1 MDARSVDLARLI
13 AIVAEE
19 VMAASRQPVSRCACH
34 SVVLDCCPARLQ
46 GVLDAGADRLGLH
59 AEGGAPAGVA
69 GLIDHTLLKPDA
81 TRADIERLCREAAEN
96 RFATVCVN
104 PSWVGLC
111 ASLLRGTSVRVC
123 AVVGFPLGATTADV
137 KQFETRRVIFDGARE
152 VDMVI
157 NLGALKSGDVRAVER
172 DIEAV
177 TGPCLDCGATSK
189 VIIEAAYLTDE
200 EKVTAC
206 TLAKAAGADFVKTS
220 TGFGPGGATVA
231 DVALMRRVVG
241 ADMGVKAAGGVR
253 DLESLKA
260 LVAAGATRVGASAG
274 VKILQESRGET
285 VKAAPASGY

>member
-1 MDARSVDLARLI
+1 MDTRSVDLARLI

-19 VMAASRQPVSRCACH
+19 VMAASRRPAARCACH
-34 SVVLDCCPARLQ
+34 SVALDCCPTQLQ
-46 GVLDAGADRLGLH
+46 SVLDAGAERLGLH

-81 TRADIERLCREAAEN
+81 TRAEIERLCREAAEN

-104 PSWVGLC
+104 PTWVGLC
-111 ASLLRGTSVRVC
+111 ASMLRGTPVGVC

-137 KQFETRRVIFDGARE
+137 KNFETRRVIFDGARE

-157 NLGALKSGDVRAVER
+157 NIGALKSGDVRGVER

-177 TGPCLDCGATSK
+177 TAPCLDCGATSK

-220 TGFGPGGATVA
+220 TGFGPSGATVA

-241 ADMGVKAAGGVR
+241 AGMGVKAAGGVR
-253 DLESLKA
+253 DLEGLKA
-260 LVAAGATRVGASAG
+260 MVAAGATRVGASAG
-274 VKILQESRGET
+274 VKIVQESRGEV
-285 VKAAPASGY
+285 VKAGPAGGY